1 LICPSGS
8 SQDVVGDSNLV
19 KESPTVVN
27 GSWPVVVVGA
37 FIVIIDAF
45 IVNPALAEGQKGSRR
60 AFGGAIGVHPCARD
74 SVVDGDRPYFT
85 GVSCPLIVGESPK
98 VVGGSWLVFIRAC
111 PIVVVGAFIV
121 YATLIGGHKGAGGDT
136 RVDVGFHPS
145 PGDIVPGEDNPIL
158 VGFSSANAEDCLNLV
173 EGIT

>member
-8 SQDVVGDSNLV
+8 SQDVVGGSNLV
-19 KESPTVVN
+19 KESPTIVN

-45 IVNPALAEGQKGSRR
+45 TVNPALAEGKKGSRR
-60 AFGGAIGVHPCARD
+60 ASGGDIGVHPCARD
-74 SVVDGDRPYFT
+74 SVANGDRPDFT

-98 VVGGSWLVFIRAC
+98 IVGGSWLVFIRAC
-111 PIVVVGAFIV
+111 PIVVVGAFAV
-121 YATLIGGHKGAGGDT
+121 YPTLVGGHKGVGGDT
-136 RVDVGFHPS
+136 RVDVDFHPS
-145 PGDIVPGEDNPIL
+145 LGDIVPGEDNPVL
-158 VGFSSANAEDCLNLV
+158 VSVSSANAEDCLDLV